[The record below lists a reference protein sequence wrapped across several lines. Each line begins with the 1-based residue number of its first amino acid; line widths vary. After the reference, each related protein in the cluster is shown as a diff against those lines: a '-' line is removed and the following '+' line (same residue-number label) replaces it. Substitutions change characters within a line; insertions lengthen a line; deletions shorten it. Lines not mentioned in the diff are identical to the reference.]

1 MTPPNAASA
10 GDQPLASS
18 ARRTK
23 KALAMGAVAG
33 VLVIGAVL
41 AGVFGS
47 RAAAPKKRTPIPIE
61 KVTYTM
67 VTEGLRPATVLPV
80 AVVQVEQ
87 TITGAGTPVNANTT
101 PQGTFSGDT
110 SASQS
115 SNIFTQAFNK
125 LSGSS
130 SKPAPFD
137 PKAVA
142 LPPGAVAVPSWKALG
157 DAMLV
162 TSGAVASGRVVC
174 YPKNGDELIE
184 MASMEYNSA
193 CEVLVLVN
201 DKYTPYSVDRT
212 LNISRPILLLG
223 RPINPPMLNSTNHI
237 IRLIDIRPGGRLEA
251 RR

>member
-1 MTPPNAASA
+1 M
-10 GDQPLASS
+10 
-18 ARRTK
+18 
-23 KALAMGAVAG
+23 
-33 VLVIGAVL
+33 
-41 AGVFGS
+41 FGS
-47 RAAAPKKRTPIPIE
+47 KAADKKRRPIPIE

-80 AVVQVEQ
+80 PAVQAEQ
-87 TITGAGTPVNANTT
+87 TITGAGTPITTNTT

-110 SASQS
+110 TASQS

-125 LSGSS
+125 LSGGSG
-130 SKPAPFD
+130 KPTPFD
-137 PKAVA
+137 PAAVA